1 MRYPEFL
8 KSGDTIGFV
17 APSFGC
23 TTEPYKTGFMK
34 ALTRFLKLAYQTKT
48 GRNCYVSDGFGI
60 SSTPENC
67 GSELN
72 EAYIDPE
79 SKALISCGGGELMC
93 EVVSYMD
100 FGSVQKASPKW
111 FMGYSDNTN
120 FTFLSAILADTA
132 SIYGPCASSFSMEP
146 LDPSLQD
153 ALDLLAGK
161 KLTFRSYPKWELES
175 LRDEDHPLV
184 PYNLTEETHVRA
196 YTPVPENALDP
207 EKKRYGRSGGFLQET
222 EDPVTVSGRLIG
234 GCMDCLVN
242 LSGTKYDKV
251 SEFADKYKEDG
262 LIWFL
267 ESCEL
272 NNMSIRRS
280 LWNFKEAGW
289 FQHVNA
295 FLIGRPATFFG
306 ESLMGLDQ
314 YRAVLDILADFGVP
328 VIMDCDF
335 GHLPPSIPLI
345 CGACANVT
353 FAEHGITVEHILK

>member
-8 KSGDTIGFV
+8 KNGDTIGFV

-48 GRNCYVSDGFGI
+48 GRNCYVSDGIGI
-60 SSTPENC
+60 SSTPESC

-93 EVVSYMD
+93 EVVSFMD
-100 FGSVQKASPKW
+100 FEAVKTASPKW

-132 SIYGPCASSFSMEP
+132 SIYGPCAPSFGMDP
-146 LDPSLQD
+146 WDPSLQD
-153 ALDLLAGK
+153 ALDLLTGK
-161 KLTFRSYPKWELES
+161 KLTFRSYPRWELES
-175 LRDEDHPLV
+175 LRDEDHPTV
-184 PYNLTEETHVRA
+184 PYHLTEETRVRA
-196 YTPVPENALDP
+196 YVNGT
-207 EKKRYGRSGGFLQET
+207 ET
-222 EDPVTVSGRLIG
+222 EAPVNFSGRLIG
-234 GCMDCLVN
+234 GCIDCLIN

-251 SEFADKYKEDG
+251 AEFAERYKEDG

-272 NNMSIRRS
+272 NNMTIRRS

-289 FQHVNA
+289 FKYVKG
-295 FLIGRPATFFG
+295 FMIGRPATYYG
-306 ESLMGLDQ
+306 ETLMGLDQ
-314 YRAVLDILADFGVP
+314 YRACVDVLADFGVP
-328 VIMDCDF
+328 ILMDVDF
-335 GHLPPSIPLI
+335 GHLPPQIPLI
-345 CGACANVT
+345 TGACANVS
-353 FAEHGITVEHILK
+353 FEDHGVTVEHILK